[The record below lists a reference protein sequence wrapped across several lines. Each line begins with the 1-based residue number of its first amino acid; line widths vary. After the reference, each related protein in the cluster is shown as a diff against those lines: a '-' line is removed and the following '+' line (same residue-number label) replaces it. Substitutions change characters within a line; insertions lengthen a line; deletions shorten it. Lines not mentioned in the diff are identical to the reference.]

1 MSIVFRID
9 GHQFTGPTQILPQHG
24 SVCKEQAAEAFKKLS
39 ETLRTHG
46 EIPTTGYQKVT
57 LAPNC
62 FGWREYRTATKNVL
76 SALAN
81 ALVNSLPG
89 GYTMANSKPP
99 NALCPA
105 GITGERLSMSPS
117 EKKVFHLG
125 GQSGELK
132 FIYNFKTHESFL
144 DYYVHEDFARLV
156 FCADEGT
163 EAGRAKNQ
171 DSDIMFDEWQC

>member
-24 SVCKEQAAEAFKKLS
+24 SVSKEQATEAFKKLS
-39 ETLRTHG
+39 ETLRMRG
-46 EIPTTGYQKVT
+46 EIPSSGHEKVA

-62 FGWREYRTATKNVL
+62 FGWREFRTATKHVL

-89 GYTMANSKPP
+89 GYTLMNSKPP

-105 GITGERLSMSPS
+105 GITGERLRMSEA
-117 EKKVFHLG
+117 EKQVFHLG
-125 GQSGELK
+125 RQSGDLK

-144 DYYVHEDFARLV
+144 DYYIHEDFVRLV
-156 FCADEGT
+156 FSADEGT

-171 DSDIMFDEWQC
+171 D